1 MDAQGR
7 EAANESGVTGQVA
20 QRATQVREQVKE
32 KVADLGRK
40 ATDKIDEQR
49 ERAASTLDSTA
60 SAIHERG
67 ERLTS
72 TTSNAI
78 HTTAEKIQSASD
90 YLREHDAQMMMDD
103 FQRLVRRYP
112 GQALAAAAVIGF
124 LAGRALRSG
133 D

>member
-7 EAANESGVTGQVA
+7 EAANQSGVTGQVA
-20 QRATQVREQVKE
+20 QRATQVKE

-49 ERAASTLDSTA
+49 ERAASTLDSAA

-67 ERLTS
+67 ERLASRTS
-72 TTSNAI
+72 SAI
-78 HTTAEKIQSASD
+78 HTTAEKIQSASE

-112 GQALAAAAVIGF
+112 GQALAAAAVVGF
-124 LAGRALRSG
+124 LAGRALRRG